1 MKKHIIILTTVIMS
15 MALSSCHISINEDFF
30 DGETIKGNGNIAT
43 REYNIS
49 EFNELSCE
57 LSATVNFSVADEYKC
72 TVRADEN
79 LLEYLDIK
87 VNNGELWL
95 AKSKEH
101 KKVNL
106 RATEFIIDVTA
117 PSLNEISLVSSGDI
131 NIISPLNEKKLEV
144 GLVGSGDVVFKEEI
158 NVDRLELL
166 VTGSGD
172 ITVEKGS
179 IAELE
184 ADVIGSGD
192 IISKAEAQ
200 DVDINVTGSGDV
212 TAKANGTL
220 DYYIIGSGDIRYYGD
235 AKVSGKI
242 AGSGSFNHIDAP
254 SR

>member
-1 MKKHIIILTTVIMS
+1 MS
-15 MALSSCHISINEDFF
+15 MAFSSCHISINEDFF
-30 DGETIKGNGNIAT
+30 DGETIKGNGNVII

-49 EFNELSCE
+49 EFNELSCD
-57 LSATVNFSVADEYKC
+57 LPATVNFVVADDYKC
-72 TVRADEN
+72 TVRVDEN

-87 VNNGELWL
+87 ANNGELWL

-106 RATEFIIDVTA
+106 RATEFVIDVTA

-131 NIISPLNEKKLEV
+131 NIVSPLNEKKLEV
-144 GLVGSGDVVFKEEI
+144 GVVGSGDIVFKEEVNI
-158 NVDRLELL
+158 DHLELL

-172 ITVEKGS
+172 IVVEKGS
-179 IAELE
+179 IAELD
-184 ADVIGSGD
+184 ANVIGSGD
-192 IISKAEAQ
+192 IVSKAEAQ

-212 TAKANGTL
+212 TAKANGKL

-242 AGSGSFNHIDAP
+242 AGSGSFNQIDAP